1 MHPAY
6 SIIFFTTASGAG
18 YGLLALLGVL
28 AAAGLVR
35 PDLGLGLAAFVLG
48 LGLVTGGLL
57 SSTFHL
63 GHPERAWRAFS
74 QWRSSW
80 LSREGVLAV
89 ATYVPVL
96 LFAFGWLVLART
108 DGLWA
113 LFGLLGAAGAV
124 ATVYCTAMIY
134 RSLAAIPQWHQPL
147 VPLGYLLLA
156 LASGA
161 VWLNLLLT
169 LFAVPVSSATLF
181 AAAACIVAWRVK
193 RIYWQRIDAAPKQST
208 TESATGLGDLGP
220 VRLLDMPHTEA
231 NYLQQEMGFKVARK
245 HALRLRSIAGWGGF
259 VLPALLIAS
268 QMLLAQ
274 SWAGML
280 AALLAALLVS
290 LGSVVERW
298 LFFAEAQHKVSLFYG
313 AKAV

>member
-28 AAAGLVR
+28 SASGVLR
-35 PDLGLGLAAFVLG
+35 PDLWLGLAAFIFG
-48 LGLVTGGLL
+48 LGLVTFGLL

-96 LFAFGWLVLART
+96 LFAFGWLVLTRT
-108 DGLWA
+108 DGLWGV
-113 LFGLLGAAGAV
+113 FGLIAAAGAM

-147 VPLGYLLLA
+147 VPLGYMLLGLA
-156 LASGA
+156 TGA
-161 VWLNLLLT
+161 AWLNALLM
-169 LFAVPVSSATLF
+169 LFGTPVSSVALF
-181 AAAACIVAWRVK
+181 AAAAMLAAWRLK
-193 RIYWQRIDAAPKQST
+193 QRYWRAIDGAAKGST
-208 TESATGLGDLGP
+208 VESATGLGGFGA
-220 VRLLDMPHTEA
+220 VRLLEPPHTEA
-231 NYLQQEMGFKVARK
+231 NYLQQEMGFRIARK
-245 HALRLRSIAGWGGF
+245 HALKLRRIAGWGGF
-259 VLPALLIAS
+259 ALPVLLIAM
-268 QMLLAQ
+268 QVPLTQLGIAAPLAV
-274 SWAGML
+274 
-280 AALLAALLVS
+280 LAALLVS
-290 LGSVVERW
+290 AGTVVERW
-298 LFFAEAQHKVSLFYG
+298 LFFAEAQHKVMLYYG
-313 AKAV
+313 ERAV